1 MCQKLPMKN
10 FEWCKDLRHINQKSI
25 KNYDQ
30 NSSEKGCIL
39 EVDVEYQKDNYL

>member
-1 MCQKLPMKN
+1 MCQKLSMKN